1 MTVSLNLNPR
11 TSQWLKRRSE
21 ELGVSLN
28 EAAADIIERR
38 EAAEEFRAL
47 SREMGAA
54 ARERGLTPEKLTEL
68 LDGET
73 YE

>member
-1 MTVSLNLNPR
+1 MTLSLTLTPT

-21 ELGVSLN
+21 ELGVSPDRL
-28 EAAADIIERR
+28 AADIIERR

-47 SREMGAA
+47 SRQMSAE
-54 ARERGLTPEKLTEL
+54 ARAQGLTPEKLAEL